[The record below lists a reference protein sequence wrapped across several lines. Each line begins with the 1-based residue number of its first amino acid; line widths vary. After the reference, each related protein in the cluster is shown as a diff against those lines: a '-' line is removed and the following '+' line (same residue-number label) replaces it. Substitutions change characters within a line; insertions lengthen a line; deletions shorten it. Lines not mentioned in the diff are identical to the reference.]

1 MKSQNNALADLL
13 DFDTPEASQ
22 DVLWSVGMPHRVH
35 TRDGCAGI
43 ELDFFA
49 QTLNQEGIEPDKN
62 IPSRMHTL
70 WVRAYGEELVR
81 LTINFNGSEMPG
93 DENNPT
99 LEVAENLKQVPLS
112 VAKNSDGWRLLDA
125 TGKTRMEIKTQSP
138 AIRHWSD
145 LIPSPPETLYAT
157 IYPDGLTAVP
167 LEPYDMF
174 KPSQH
179 ESFPLAYVERG
190 QRSHRAAFAFHAATN
205 EKIAGTGERFAPMN
219 LSGRTLVLE
228 NADALGVNNRR
239 CYKNVPFYVSS
250 RPYGLLILTSAHT
263 RLSLADISTRVNQ
276 AMIEDGLVD
285 LFVIGGKN
293 IERILYNYRQLTGFP
308 HDVPLWSYGI
318 WMGRMTYF
326 TAEETRQV
334 AARLREESFPCDV
347 IHVDTGWFDQDWICD
362 WEFSPRTFPNP
373 ENYLREMRSN
383 GFRVTLWQHPSVSPQ
398 TQLYALARE
407 KKYIASKSG
416 TSSFSNFGGIGDAA
430 TIDFTN
436 PHAAE
441 WYQELLTKLLRMGVA
456 AIKTD
461 FGETIDL
468 QADYQGMDAK
478 LLHNLYSLLYQKA
491 AFEITEKVTGEGLI
505 WARAG
510 WVGNQRYPVHWSG
523 DSACTWD
530 GMAGSLRGGL
540 HLGLSGYAFWGHDIA
555 GFHGL
560 PNFMNS
566 WPSNE
571 LYIRWTQLGVF
582 SSHMR
587 YHGTSP
593 REPYE
598 YPMIADLVRQ
608 WWNLRYA
615 LIPYLVEQ
623 GQQIVHTGLPMLQA
637 LVFHHADDPM
647 CWHIDDQYYF
657 GNAFLVA
664 PIMNDDGVRDI
675 YLPSGT
681 WIDFWTGEKVEGCR
695 WLKNIQMP
703 LERMPIYVR
712 LGAQVPVY
720 PHRVQCTDEMNLSK
734 AAKLVFD
741 DGYQGLR
748 NSILGTVVSL

>member
-1 MKSQNNALADLL
+1 MKSQNKALADLL
-13 DFDTPEASQ
+13 DFDTPEASG
-22 DVLWSVGMPHRVH
+22 DVLWSAGMPQNVH
-35 TRDGCAGI
+35 TLDGCARI
-43 ELDFFA
+43 ELNFCA
-49 QTLNQEGIEPDKN
+49 QAFNQEGIEPDKN
-62 IPSRMHTL
+62 IPSRRHTL
-70 WVRAYGEELVR
+70 WVRAYGDEIIR

-93 DENNPT
+93 DENNPM
-99 LEVAENLKQVPLS
+99 LEVAENLKQLPLS

-125 TGKTRMEIKTQSP
+125 TGRTRMEINTQSP

-145 LIPSPPETLYAT
+145 LIPSPPETLNAT

-179 ESFPLAYVERG
+179 ESFPLAYVERE
-190 QRSHRAAFAFHAATN
+190 QRPHRTTFALHAAAN

-293 IERILYNYRQLTGFP
+293 IERILYNYRLLTGFP

-334 AARLREESFPCDV
+334 AARLREELFPCDV

-362 WEFSPRTFPNP
+362 WEFSPRTFPDP
-373 ENYLREMRSN
+373 EIYLSEMRSN

-398 TQLYALARE
+398 TPLYASALER
-407 KKYIASKSG
+407 KYIASKSG

-436 PHAAE
+436 PHAGE
-441 WYQELLTKLLRMGVA
+441 WYQGLLEKLLRMGVA

-468 QADYQGMDAK
+468 QADYHGMDAK
-478 LLHNLYSLLYQKA
+478 QLHNLYSLLYQKA
-491 AFEITEKVTGEGLI
+491 AFEITEKTTGAGLI

-510 WVGNQRYPVHWSG
+510 WIGNQRYPVHWSG
-523 DSACTWD
+523 DSACTWE

-555 GFHGL
+555 GFHGV

-566 WPSNE
+566 WPSDE
-571 LYIRWTQLGVF
+571 LYMRWTQFGVF
-582 SSHMR
+582 SSHIR

-598 YPMIADLVRQ
+598 YPAIADLVRQ

-623 GQQIVHTGLPMLQA
+623 GRQVVKTGLPMLQA
-637 LVFHHADDPM
+637 LIFHHEDDPM

-657 GNAFLVA
+657 GKAFLVA
-664 PIMNDDGVRDI
+664 PMMNDAGIRDV
-675 YLPSGT
+675 YLPAGK
-681 WIDFWTGEKVEGCR
+681 WIDFWTGEMLEGNR
-695 WLKNIQMP
+695 WLKNIKMALEHMP
-703 LERMPIYVR
+703 VYAKF
-712 LGAQVPVY
+712 GAQVPVY
-720 PHRVQCTDEMNLSK
+720 PHSVQCTDEVDLTK
-734 AAKLVFD
+734 AVRIVFD
-741 DGYQGLR
+741 DQYQGLQS
-748 NSILGTVVSL
+748 SILGKVVTL

>member
-1 MKSQNNALADLL
+1 MKSQNNVLKDLL

-22 DVLWSVGMPHRVH
+22 DVLWSAGMPQSVQ
-35 TRDGCAGI
+35 TLDGCAGI
-43 ELDFFA
+43 ELDFLA
-49 QTLNQEGIEPDKN
+49 QAFNYEGIEPDKN
-62 IPSRMHTL
+62 VPPRRHTL
-70 WVRAYGEELVR
+70 WVRAYGEEIIR

-93 DENNPT
+93 DETNPM
-99 LEVAENLKQVPLS
+99 LEVAENLKQPPLS
-112 VAKNSDGWRLLDA
+112 VMKNSDGWRLLDA
-125 TGKTRMEIKTQSP
+125 TGKTRMEINTQSP

-145 LIPSPPETLYAT
+145 LIPSPPDTLYAT

-179 ESFPLAYVERG
+179 ESFPLAYVERE
-190 QRSHRAAFAFHAATN
+190 QRPHRTTFAFHAAAN

-293 IERILYNYRQLTGFP
+293 IERILYNYRLLTGFP

-347 IHVDTGWFDQDWICD
+347 IHVDNGWFDQDWICD

-373 ENYLREMRSN
+373 ENYLSEMRSN

-398 TQLYALARE
+398 TQPYASARE

-416 TSSFSNFGGIGDAA
+416 TSSFSNFGGIGEAA

-436 PHAAE
+436 PGAAE
-441 WYQELLTKLLRMGVA
+441 WYQELLAKLLRMGVA

-491 AFEITEKVTGEGLI
+491 AFEITDKVTSEGLI

-566 WPSNE
+566 WPSDE
-571 LYIRWTQLGVF
+571 LYMRWTQLGVF

-598 YPMIADLVRQ
+598 YPAIDDLVRQ

-623 GQQIVHTGLPMLQA
+623 GRLIVNTGLPMLQA
-637 LVFHHADDPM
+637 LIFHHEEDPM

-657 GNAFLVA
+657 GDVFLVA
-664 PIMNDDGVRDI
+664 PIMNDDGVRDV
-675 YLPSGT
+675 YLPAGK
-681 WIDFWTGEKVEGCR
+681 WIDFWTGEILEGCR
-695 WLKNIQMP
+695 WLKNIKMSLEHMP
-703 LERMPIYVR
+703 VYARF
-712 LGAQVPVY
+712 GAQVPVY
-720 PHRVQCTDEMNLSK
+720 PYSVQCTDEMDLTK
-734 AAKLVFD
+734 AVKLVFD
-741 DGYQGLR
+741 AGYQGLR
-748 NSILGTVVSL
+748 NSTLGTVISL